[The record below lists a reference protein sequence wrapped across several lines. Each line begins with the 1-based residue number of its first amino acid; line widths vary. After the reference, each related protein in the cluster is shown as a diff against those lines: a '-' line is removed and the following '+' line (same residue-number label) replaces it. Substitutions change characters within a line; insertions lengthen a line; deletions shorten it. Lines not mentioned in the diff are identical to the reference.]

1 MIKNAKFFALFLCA
15 NLLLGCTTTATSN
28 SDNLRLTPLLSD
40 QATIQPSAQRQQLI
54 QPTTGFL
61 KVATWNVEHL
71 AFPINTGCRPRTPEE
86 VEKLKTY
93 AQSLNADIIG
103 LQEVASAEAVS
114 EIFPTDDW
122 QVIMSPRQDSR
133 SYNCRE
139 SGYQSTQ
146 QKVAFVVKKPIQVE
160 NVQAIEDLGLDSPGL
175 RYGLE
180 IQVVTDLGVVSLLNV
195 HLKSGCFVDNY
206 RRGEKDACSVLAKQ
220 APILDNWVE
229 QKEQLGLPYLVL
241 GDFNHRLTAP
251 YNQLTQELM
260 SSDDGKQRSIVNTGA
275 NLIGCHPYYPAPI
288 DQIFVGQVENSSIEY
303 QAKVHHFEDMRVDS
317 MLSDHCAL
325 SATLSKKQ
333 LPVTNSVKWLTKSKE
348 YPLITRSIYKLA
360 EARLSEL
367 TLPNTPWAVVMD
379 VDETVLDNSPYQVML
394 DQSGNAYTQK
404 TWTSWIELRQA
415 SLVPG
420 AEKFIKKVFSLG
432 GKVALITNRD
442 KSRDEATWNNLSK
455 LLPITPT
462 NTCLTGR
469 TLIDK
474 ESVNGQDL
482 VNDKD
487 LRRQQLVD
495 GSIDCFSDHND
506 SNIWQSGHIIIMQIG
521 DNIEDV
527 GGVTQHSAGIDELI
541 ERANSNIFILPN
553 PMYGSW

>member
-1 MIKNAKFFALFLCA
+1 MIKNAKLFALYVCA
-15 NLLLGCTTTATSN
+15 NLLLGCTTTAIPN
-28 SDNLRLTPLLSD
+28 SDSSQLTPLSSVELKTSLQSTLD
-40 QATIQPSAQRQQLI
+40 TV
-54 QPTTGFL
+54 

-71 AFPINTGCRPRTPEE
+71 AFPIDTGCRPRTPEE

-93 AQSLNADIIG
+93 AQSLDADIIG

-122 QVIMSPRQDSR
+122 QIIMSPRQDSR

-146 QKVAFVVKKPIQVE
+146 QKVAFVVKKPIRVK

-220 APILDNWVE
+220 APILDSWIE
-229 QKEQLGLPYLVL
+229 QKEQLGLPFLVL

-275 NLIGCHPYYPAPI
+275 HLIGCHPYYPAPI
-288 DQIFVGQVENSSIEY
+288 DQVFVGQFENSSIEY
-303 QAKVHHFEDMRVDS
+303 QATVHHFEDMQVDA

-348 YPLITRSIYKLA
+348 YALITRSIYKQA

-367 TLPNTPWAVVMD
+367 TLPNKPWAVVMD

-394 DQSGNAYTQK
+394 DQSGSAYTPQA
-404 TWTSWIELRQA
+404 WTSWVELQQA

-432 GKVALITNRD
+432 GKIALITNRD

-455 LLPITPT
+455 LLPINAT

-469 TLIDK
+469 TLSDK

-495 GSIDCFSDHND
+495 GSIDCFSSHND
-506 SNIWQSGHIIIMQIG
+506 STTWQSGHNIIMQIG

-527 GGVTQHSAGIDELI
+527 NGLTQHSADIDELI
-541 ERANSNIFILPN
+541 EGANSNIFILPN